1 MKEIAVISGKGG
13 TGKTSLV
20 ASFAALAEQAVVA
33 DCDVDA
39 PDLAL
44 VLEPRIE
51 RTVSFVGG
59 KVARRDAARCVG
71 CGRCVEACR
80 FEAAASEGPGNG
92 VADRTCVID
101 PRACEGCGVCAA
113 ICPSEACTLEPVVD
127 GEWFISRTRHGPLVH
142 ARLRFG
148 GENSGKL
155 VSCVR
160 KEARALAESES
171 LELLICDGPPG
182 IGCPV
187 IASVSGV
194 DLVLIVVEPTVSAL
208 HDFERVVELTSHFGI
223 RAAACVNKFDLNEA
237 LTERIEERANDLGV
251 AMAGRIPYDEV
262 VVGAQLYQK
271 SVVEYSADGV
281 SVAIRGVW
289 RRVAA
294 WLDSSEGRDEPSGT
308 VN

>member
-1 MKEIAVISGKGG
+1 MKEIVVISGKGG

-51 RTVSFVGG
+51 RTVPFVGG
-59 KVARRDAARCVG
+59 KVARRDAARCRG
-71 CGRCVEACR
+71 CGRCVEVCR
-80 FEAAASEGPGNG
+80 FEAAALDGPGNG
-92 VADRTCVID
+92 IADRTCVVD

-113 ICPSEACTLEPVVD
+113 LCPSEACTLEPVVE

-142 ARLRFG
+142 ARLRVG

-160 KEARALAESES
+160 KEARALAERES
-171 LELLICDGPPG
+171 LGLLICDGPPG

-194 DLVLIVVEPTVSAL
+194 DLVLVVVEPTVSAM

-237 LTERIEERANDLGV
+237 LTERIEERADDLGV
-251 AMAGRIPYDEV
+251 VMAGRIPYDEV
-262 VVGAQLYQK
+262 VVSAQLHRR
-271 SVVEYSADGV
+271 SVVEHSDDGV

-289 RRVAA
+289 RRVKAR
-294 WLDSSEGRDEPSGT
+294 LDSVQVRDQRSGAGG
-308 VN
+308 